1 MNQKSM
7 SILIVEDE
15 RAHAAAIQRAFENA
29 GKKAVISVAGTL
41 GEFRR
46 IAAESPPD
54 IAVLD
59 LNLPDGRAVD
69 ALFSP
74 PESGPF
80 PILLMTSYGSEHV
93 AVEAIKSGA
102 LDYIVKSAEAFAEMP
117 RTVERALRE
126 WGLLRE
132 RRQSEELMRAAE
144 VRFRSYFELG
154 QIGLAETS
162 PEKRWVRVNETL
174 CSMLGY
180 SEEELL
186 ATTWDKLTYP
196 EDLPADLAQ
205 FDLLQSGE
213 QEVYTLE
220 KRFVRKD
227 GGIVHTILSVRAVRR
242 PDRSIDYVVA
252 SMQDISDRK
261 LLEGQLL
268 QSQKMEA
275 IGQLAGGVA
284 HDLNNILMVI
294 YGYCSTLQ
302 MKMRADSP
310 VRSDVDHI
318 YAAAERAANLTRSL
332 LAFSRKQIMASKIL
346 NLNDIVMNM
355 GKLLIR
361 IIGED
366 IHFKT
371 VSFGK
376 PLSILADS
384 GQIEQVLMNLA
395 ANARD
400 AMPDGG
406 LLTIETDTREI
417 DDGFVHAQGY
427 GAPGKYAVISVSDT
441 GKGMDAD
448 TAKRI
453 FEPFF
458 TTKEVGKGTGLGLA
472 IAYGIV
478 KQHNGFINVQS
489 DPDMGTTFRIYL
501 PQLCVDKTDD
511 PAKEKSSEF
520 PLMGSETVLFAEDD
534 PFIRELT
541 EMILIKLGY
550 EVILAHDGIDV
561 IDKFKANHDKVD
573 IIIMDLIMPR
583 KSGLEAYR
591 EIRKIS
597 PAARVLFISGYSPD
611 LLKNKGFL
619 ENIEEVIIKP
629 VQPMDLARRVR
640 AMLDRPNPGSES
652 PPARDKFLGNG
663 TGNT

>member
-1 MNQKSM
+1 MNQNPM
-7 SILIVEDE
+7 SILLVEDE

-29 GKKAVISVAGTL
+29 GKRAVISVAGTL

-54 IAVLD
+54 IAVMD
-59 LNLPDGRAVD
+59 LNLPDGRAVEV
-69 ALFSP
+69 LVYP
-74 PESGPF
+74 PENGPF

-102 LDYIVKSAEAFAEMP
+102 IDYIVKSAEAFVEMP

-126 WGLLRE
+126 WNLIRE
-132 RRQSEELMRAAE
+132 RSRNEALMRAAE
-144 VRFRSYFELG
+144 IRFRSYFELG
-154 QIGLAETS
+154 MIGLAEIS
-162 PEKRWVRVNETL
+162 PDKRWVRVNGAL
-174 CSMLGY
+174 CSMFGY

-186 ATTWDKLTYP
+186 ATTCEKIAYP
-196 EDLPADLAQ
+196 EDVPACLAQ
-205 FDLLQSGE
+205 FERLLSGE
-213 QEVYTLE
+213 QDVYSLE

-227 GGIVHTILSVRAVRR
+227 GGIVHTIFSVRGVRR

-252 SMQDISDRK
+252 SLQDITDRK
-261 LLEGQLL
+261 LLESQLL

-275 IGQLAGGVA
+275 IGQLAGGIA

-294 YGYCSTLQ
+294 YGYCSALQ
-302 MKMRADSP
+302 MKMEKDSP

-332 LAFSRKQIMASKIL
+332 LAFSRKQIMAPKIFDL
-346 NLNDIVMNM
+346 NETVMNI

-371 VSFGK
+371 VSSGK
-376 PLSILADS
+376 PLTILADS

-395 ANARD
+395 TNARD

-406 LLTIETDTREI
+406 LLTIETESREI
-417 DDGFVHAQGY
+417 DESFVNAQGY
-427 GAPGKYAVISVSDT
+427 GAPGRYALISVSDT
-441 GKGMDAD
+441 GKGMDND

-472 IAYGIV
+472 IVYGVI

-489 DPDMGTTFRIYL
+489 EPDKGTSFRIYL
-501 PQLCVDKTDD
+501 PQVYGDKIDD
-511 PAKEKSSEF
+511 SAMGNVSEY
-520 PLMGSETVLFAEDD
+520 PLKGRETVLFAEDD
-534 PFIRELT
+534 PFIRQLT
-541 EMILIKLGY
+541 EMILIKFGY

-561 IDKFKANHDKVD
+561 IDKFKANRDKVD
-573 IIIMDLIMPR
+573 LIIMDMIMPR

-611 LLKNKGFL
+611 LLRNKGFL
-619 ENIEEVIIKP
+619 EGIEEVIIKP
-629 VQPMDLARRVR
+629 VQPMELARRVR
-640 AMLDRPNPGSES
+640 AMLDRPQTENAFS
-652 PPARDKFLGNG
+652 PDLSDFQGNG
-663 TGNT
+663 TGNL